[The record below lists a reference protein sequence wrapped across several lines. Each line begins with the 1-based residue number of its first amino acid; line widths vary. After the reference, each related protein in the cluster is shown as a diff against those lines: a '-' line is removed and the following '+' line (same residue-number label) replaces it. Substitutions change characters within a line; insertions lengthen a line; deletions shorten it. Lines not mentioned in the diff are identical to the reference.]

1 MLQGGEIIIILLLA
15 LIVLGPKRLPEL
27 AQKLGRWTAELRTA
41 AGDIRRGLENEVAD
55 LKEVGEELKQTGN
68 QLKKPLDDLKQPL
81 DEIKRDISDAAT
93 GRVEW
98 TGPKP
103 VSGPTPEDAMRDLE
117 EMNKPAEEED
127 GA

>member
-1 MLQGGEIIIILLLA
+1 MQGGEIIIILFVALL
-15 LIVLGPKRLPEL
+15 VFGPTRLPDL
-27 AQKLGRWTAELRTA
+27 AHKLGRWTAELRAA

-55 LKEVGEELKQTGN
+55 LKVVGDELKKAGDEI
-68 QLKKPLDDLKQPL
+68 KKPLDDLKQPM
-81 DEIKRDISDAAT
+81 DEIKKNINEA

-117 EMNKPAEEED
+117 EMKKKTGEED

>member
-1 MLQGGEIIIILLLA
+1 MQGGEIIIILFVALL
-15 LIVLGPKRLPEL
+15 VFGPTRLPDL
-27 AQKLGRWTAELRTA
+27 AHKLGRWTAELRAA

-55 LKEVGEELKQTGN
+55 LKVVGDELKKAGEEI
-68 QLKKPLDDLKQPL
+68 KKPLDDVKEPFG
-81 DEIKRDISDAAT
+81 EITEDINEA

-117 EMNKPAEEED
+117 EMNKAAEEED